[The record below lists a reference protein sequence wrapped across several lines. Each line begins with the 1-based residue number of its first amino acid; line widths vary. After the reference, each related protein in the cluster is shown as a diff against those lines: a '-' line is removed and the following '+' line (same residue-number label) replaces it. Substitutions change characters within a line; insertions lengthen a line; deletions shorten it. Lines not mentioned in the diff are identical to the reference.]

1 MSLAPFPPPWSP
13 LRKAERRSSVESQDE
28 FVICDLRFVIRAQ
41 RPCSSKSPISTHNS
55 QFAIHNSQDGHLEHG
70 EMIGGDRAFVH
81 SIPSG
86 REGFL
91 STRRKVGQANR
102 PRPAAL
108 FSCNLRREKGAI
120 VYFRT
125 GRLPEA
131 FRLPRVAAWA
141 LALGALLPRPLAHA
155 QAADAASHEPAREVA
170 VTFDD
175 LPGVVAPGDRIGAL
189 RAREDRSA
197 AQSPRSSSARSPPR
211 KSPPS
216 ASSTRASSRR
226 PEREIPSGSPFSE
239 HGSPPAS
246 SSATTPT
253 PTPTCTGRLSTSLKR
268 T

>member
-141 LALGALLPRPLAHA
+141 LPP
-155 QAADAASHEPAREVA
+155 
-170 VTFDD
+170 
-175 LPGVVAPGDRIGAL
+175 GAL
-189 RAREDRSA
+189 RPRPPPGAPGAGGGGLGRWRSPSTISRGSSLRA
-197 AQSPRSSSARSPPR
+197 TESRSSAQSPRSSFARSPPR